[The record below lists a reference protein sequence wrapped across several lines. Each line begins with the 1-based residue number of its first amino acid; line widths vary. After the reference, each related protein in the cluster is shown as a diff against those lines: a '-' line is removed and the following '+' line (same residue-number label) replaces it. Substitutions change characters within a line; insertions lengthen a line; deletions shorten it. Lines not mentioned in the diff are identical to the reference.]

1 MKTLLFVI
9 SWFVVVPA
17 VSCWGGEGVDEGATD
32 DVSIVLNAIKNA
44 VDSLETSVA
53 ELTQRERRVVTQSSL
68 GLMDKRI
75 AAVELY
81 ALSTAYF
88 NAGDYVETE
97 RLAMAA
103 IDLAPNTVTAANCW
117 IRIGHVAMTRRESFK
132 PSVRAFQNADKI
144 LKALIADKPHD
155 ELFQLRSLVLDRMG
169 FVCDCTQ
176 QPEQSC
182 KYYRELLDTPDVAR
196 CAGLEGIVVANQVL
210 ASNSAL
216 IGEVKTSLKHY
227 DTLVKLADSGKIP
240 PEKALP
246 LLILR
251 IKTRWPDVAAADR
264 IQAFEELWNSET
276 YRQEIGIL
284 VVGDELLSHFY
295 FTRPIHK
302 LKFEKLFADFFA
314 RVDGF
319 QQVFTKEQISAQVN
333 SYDSV
338 LGTALVMCA
347 DYSASKADKKA
358 SDRFVE
364 MFEKEFKGMDP
375 LFSIPVDRPEKRL
388 ASITTTYQST
398 MTRHW
403 AAYQQRLEDLRN
415 L

>member
-1 MKTLLFVI
+1 MGIL
-9 SWFVVVPA
+9 SVPGVCGWA
-17 VSCWGGEGVDEGATD
+17 GEGVDEGATD
-32 DVSIVLNAIKNA
+32 DVSIVLNAISNA
-44 VDSLETSVA
+44 VDSLETSLA
-53 ELTQRERRVVTQSSL
+53 ELSQRERRVVSQARL

-75 AAVELY
+75 AAVEHY
-81 ALSTAYF
+81 ALSSAYF
-88 NAGDYVETE
+88 NSGDYVETQ
-97 RLAMAA
+97 RLAEAG
-103 IDLAPNTVTAANCW
+103 IDWAPNSVTSAKCW

-132 PSVRAFQNADKI
+132 QSVRAFQNADKV
-144 LKALIADKPHD
+144 LQALIANKPND
-155 ELFQLRSLVLDRMG
+155 ELFKLRALVLDRMG

-182 KYYRELLDTPDVAR
+182 KYYQELLDTADVAR
-196 CAGLEGIVVANQVL
+196 CAGVEGIVVANQVL
-210 ASNSAL
+210 ASNSAQ
-216 IGEVKTSLKHY
+216 IGDVKTSLKHY
-227 DTLVKLADSGKIP
+227 DVLAKLADSDKIP
-240 PEKALP
+240 AEKALP

-251 IKTRWPDVAAADR
+251 IKTRWPDLAAADR
-264 IQAFEELWNSET
+264 IQAFEELWNSEK
-276 YRQEIGIL
+276 YRKEIGIL

-295 FTRPIHK
+295 FTRPINK

-364 MFEKEFKGMDP
+364 MFDKAFKGRDP
-375 LFSIPVDRPEKRL
+375 KFSIPVDRPEKRL
-388 ASITTTYQST
+388 ASITLMYQST
-398 MTRHW
+398 MTKHW
-403 AAYQQRLEDLRN
+403 AAYQQRLKDLN
-415 L
+415 DL